1 MSAPTNGPVAGNIGP
16 TADELLPSREL
27 TATGE
32 NMDAAAAGVA
42 SQYPAMPPEVLRLL
56 IGAFDSGF
64 RAGVTQ
70 TLDALTPD
78 QQEEIRAQILDARR
92 RKERQP

>member
-1 MSAPTNGPVAGNIGP
+1 MRPPTAGGVAGHIGP
-16 TADELLPSREL
+16 TPDELLPSREQ

-32 NMDAAAAGVA
+32 NMDEAAAQVA
-42 SQYPAMPPEVLRLL
+42 SQYPAMPPAMLRLL

-70 TLDALTPD
+70 TLDALSPE
-78 QQEEIRAQILDARR
+78 QQQEIRAQIIDARR